1 MKKEKAAREAALA
14 AATAETAE
22 NEPKAEEL
30 PNPETIFIM
39 PDSLKKQELDK
50 TESQKDLKPSKKKS
64 SGSRKSLKSPK
75 SSRSSSKTKLKVR
88 GVGKFSIRTRIVCW
102 ILYFSSEF
110 SFQVQLNSITA

>member
-75 SSRSSSKTKLKVR
+75 SSRSSSKTKLKVCGR
-88 GVGKFSIRTRIVCW
+88 GSRSIGT
-102 ILYFSSEF
+102 F
-110 SFQVQLNSITA
+110 SFLILVFFKSF